1 MIPIPPTQCVR
12 LLQKRIEYGNIS
24 TSFIIEE
31 PVVEKPDVDSKNAS
45 INDGIVPLR
54 RYGKDPSKENKIHD
68 ITTAR

>member
-1 MIPIPPTQCVR
+1 MIPIPPNHCVR

-45 INDGIVPLR
+45 INDGIVLLKI
-54 RYGKDPSKENKIHD
+54 YGKVPRREKTIHE
-68 ITTAR
+68 ITTDR